1 MTSITVELPDDLA
14 KQAKAA
20 GLLGSEQLLNLFK
33 DCLRSVS
40 RAQLFAKL
48 DNAHAASAANLT
60 NEQEDLIQEAKT
72 AARAEG
78 KAQH

>member
-14 KQAKAA
+14 MQAKAA

-40 RAQLFAKL
+40 RSQLFAKL
-48 DNAHAASAANLT
+48 DTAHAASATNLT
-60 NEQEDLIQEAKT
+60 AEQEDLIQEAKT
-72 AARAEG
+72 TARRSD
-78 KAQH
+78 KVQH